1 MVGNASHLRNSLKVV
16 DLSNN
21 YGISA
26 WPRPCEMHCAWMRH
40 NQSVMEHIITGISKN
55 SLKVT
60 FVTNSTHFDKMMRF
74 GNLIEDLQCENGRQ
88 RILET
93 LFPNLVK
100 SKGADN

>member
-1 MVGNASHLRNSLKVV
+1 
-16 DLSNN
+16 
-21 YGISA
+21 
-26 WPRPCEMHCAWMRH
+26 
-40 NQSVMEHIITGISKN
+40 MEHIITGISKN

-93 LFPNLVK
+93 LFPSCRKHEGLCIVDNLSGFVDK
-100 SKGADN
+100 CIMYHDQEKQKQRVILL